1 MECLKTPLISRGV
14 LGIPTGPPTKGGHMA
29 DIFEYEC
36 ELCHKL
42 TPTAE
47 LVNGLCPKCQ
57 EYLIPTFLRFQADH
71 YTKSSHPTLKLI
83 KGGKDG
89 KRNP

>member
-1 MECLKTPLISRGV
+1 
-14 LGIPTGPPTKGGHMA
+14 MA
-29 DIFEYEC
+29 DIFQYEC

-42 TPTAE
+42 TPTTE

-57 EYLIPTFLRFQADH
+57 LYHIPTFLRKQEKPNKP
-71 YTKSSHPTLKLI
+71 YLI

>member
-36 ELCHKL
+36 ELCRKL

-47 LVNGLCPKCQ
+47 LVNGLCPECQ
-57 EYLIPTFLRFQADH
+57 FYDIPTFLRRQEESIWG
-71 YTKSSHPTLKLI
+71 KPLKLI
-83 KGGKDG
+83 EGGKNDHHT
-89 KRNP
+89 KT